1 MSARGAERD
10 VRGAADRRPDAAGTP
25 AAQPQQVLAPQ
36 ARQAIPP
43 LPASQPR
50 QPPPPQ
56 QARPAA
62 TAPRSVLAYAGE
74 LPNLCSLA
82 GLLAASLGIFFAVRG
97 TYPAAV
103 VALLWALVFDWSDG
117 RLARRTAARTAGQR
131 AFGMQLDSL
140 VDIVTFCVAPA
151 LLLLRLGDFG
161 VWFVPGAF
169 VVLAAGAL
177 RLSYFNV
184 FGPIDEHTS
193 RGLSLDNNVLVLGL
207 LFVFE
212 PLLGRAHF
220 VLVLYAVL
228 LALAALNV
236 ASFAT
241 PKLGGRWYYAVVA
254 YALVLSAVYGW
265 QLR

>member
-1 MSARGAERD
+1 MSARGAER
-10 VRGAADRRPDAAGTP
+10 VTPPRSQQAAPPPPTTTTP
-25 AAQPQQVLAPQ
+25 SQAHQAPL
-36 ARQAIPP
+36 P
-43 LPASQPR
+43 LPAT
-50 QPPPPQ
+50 
-56 QARPAA
+56 A
-62 TAPRSVLAYAGE
+62 TAPRSVLAYARE

-82 GLLAASLGIFFAVRG
+82 GLLASSLGIYFAVRG

-117 RLARRTAARTAGQR
+117 RLARRIPGRTAEQR
-131 AFGMQLDSL
+131 AFGLQLDSL
-140 VDIVTFCVAPA
+140 VDIVTFSVAPA
-151 LLLLRLGDFG
+151 LLLLRLGQFG
-161 VWFVPGAF
+161 IWFVPGAF

-184 FGPIDEHTS
+184 FGPIDASTS
-193 RGLSLDNNVLVLGL
+193 RGLSLDNNVLALGL

-220 VLVLYAVL
+220 ALVVYVALM
-228 LALAALNV
+228 ALAALNV
-236 ASFAT
+236 ASLAT
-241 PKLGGRWYYAVVA
+241 PKLGGRWYYAVIA